1 MASKKRY
8 YVVLVGRKQGIF
20 TTWEETEQY
29 VKGYKGSKFKA
40 FKTMEEVE
48 QYIEENKS
56 E

>member
-1 MASKKRY
+1 MAKKKY
-8 YVVLVGRKQGIF
+8 YCVIKGRTPGIYTDWESCEKQ
-20 TTWEETEQY
+20 
-29 VKGYKGSKFKA
+29 VNGYKGSKFKA

>member
-1 MASKKRY
+1 MAKKNFY
-8 YVVLVGRKQGIF
+8 CVIKGRVPGIYND
-20 TTWEETEQY
+20 WESCKAQ
-29 VKGYKGSKFKA
+29 VNGYKGSKFKA